1 MMINFIRIIMIMM
14 IVMTW
19 PTMDNKLATVVSL
32 FEASQVAR
40 SANILQSKFS

>member
-1 MMINFIRIIMIMM
+1 MINFVRMIMIMM

-19 PTMDNKLATVVSL
+19 PAMDSKLATVVSL
-32 FEASQVAR
+32 FEANQVAR